1 MKKNQIVELKTLELK
16 SSIGDVSVW
25 KSDNFSEDWYNDSL
39 REAKTGSNPD
49 SIRREILFSSCF
61 LESYIFEWA
70 RGLIQIEEL
79 DVYFPSKPPYR
90 SLKDKWKNIPE
101 QLYKGGKISNV
112 PSLDLSDLRQLITYR
127 NGLVHAKSS
136 RPVSDTQSDVTM
148 GFPTKD
154 HLRQVG
160 PGWAIRIAHDL
171 VDKLHTE
178 LGTPIPDYLHRP

>member
-1 MKKNQIVELKTLELK
+1 MGKNYRIKAETGKYILEGK
-16 SSIGDVSVW
+16 DVTFW
-25 KSDNFSEDWYNDSL
+25 LSDNFSKDWYEDSYH
-39 REAKTGSNPD
+39 EATAGKDHHST
-49 SIRREILFSSCF
+49 RREILFSTCF

-101 QLYKGGKISNV
+101 ELYKGGKISNV